1 MYQFGFE
8 KLEVWQEAR
17 KLVKEV
23 YLVTQKFPSE
33 EKYGMIS
40 QIRRP
45 ATSVCA
51 NIAEGSTRRSYK
63 EQMNFST
70 IAYGSLIELL
80 NHLILAADLQFITS
94 NDLETL
100 RNMLQPLSVRINNLR
115 NAQLN
120 KLNSA

>member
-8 KLEVWQEAR
+8 KLDVWQEAR

-23 YLVTQKFPSE
+23 YLLTQRFPSE
-33 EKYGMIS
+33 EKFGMVS
-40 QIRRP
+40 QVRR
-45 ATSVCA
+45 AAVSVCA
-51 NIAEGSTRRSYK
+51 NIAEGSTRKSYK
-63 EQMNFST
+63 EQVNFST

-80 NHLILAADLQFITS
+80 NHLILACDLHFITMD
-94 NDLETL
+94 DLEKL
-100 RNMLQPLSVRINNLR
+100 RSQIQPLSVRINNLR